1 MFPMALVYFL
11 HGIPKVVQILGFVK
25 VNQLVLNPFWRSK
38 ICFPMKGPIVVVK
51 KSGDPVEINEELGGL
66 VIVFHDQLF
75 KFNFGISNLVYG
87 PKLIMSSSTNS
98 S

>member
-1 MFPMALVYFL
+1 MAFVYL
-11 HGIPKVVQILGFVK
+11 LYEIPKVIQVPGFVK
-25 VNQLVLNPFWRSK
+25 VNQLILDPFRKSK
-38 ICFPMKGPIVVVK
+38 ICFPVKGLIVVVK
-51 KSGDPVEINEELGGL
+51 ESGDPVEINEELGGL